1 MTVESVIHVCE
12 WLFGV
17 IVDPFWVC
25 MFSLL
30 QTPSVIV
37 TMNYYNARETTL
49 DKSMKIICSSI
60 TSN

>member
-49 DKSMKIICSSI
+49 DK
-60 TSN
+60 